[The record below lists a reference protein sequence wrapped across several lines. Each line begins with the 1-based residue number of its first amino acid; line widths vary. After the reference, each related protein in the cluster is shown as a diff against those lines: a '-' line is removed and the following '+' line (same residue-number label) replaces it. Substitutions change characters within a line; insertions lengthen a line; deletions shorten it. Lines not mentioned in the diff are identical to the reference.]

1 MACVLACTFGVFSA
15 SAQSGT
21 GQNVRTKIYYGT
33 KASDSMKN
41 PCKGE
46 CVTVCAKIIESYVP
60 FGHAPGDYG
69 AVAFSSEGMPQTLV
83 TSTLTDAEGNVLN
96 ECEEIYDGEV
106 DTVMG
111 QLEREAVANGA
122 TVE

>member
-1 MACVLACTFGVFSA
+1 M
-15 SAQSGT
+15 
-21 GQNVRTKIYYGT
+21 
-33 KASDSMKN
+33 
-41 PCKGE
+41 
-46 CVTVCAKIIESYVP
+46 
-60 FGHAPGDYG
+60 
-69 AVAFSSEGMPQTLV
+69 V